1 MIDRPQ
7 LRAKA
12 RASLG
17 GHIFAGTW
25 LCMVLVCFIQ
35 SILTSLGS
43 NLSSRWPNNYFVLSF
58 GGAISLAVIILVVGP
73 IAYGVAKISLSVAR
87 GNEKV
92 NIEDLFSGYRE
103 NFQASMLLGFL
114 ECVFVFLWSLL
125 LVVPG
130 IIKYYAY
137 SMAFYIQQDSENKD
151 WNYCITES
159 RKRMNGHKW
168 DLFVLDLSFLG
179 WYIVGLLCLGVGVL
193 WVMSYHEL
201 ARTHFYETVI
211 REQATQE
218 GSNDNVAE
226 AIDTSKE

>member
-17 GHIFAGTW
+17 GQIFASTW
-25 LCMVLVCFIQ
+25 LCMVLVCFIE
-35 SILTSLGS
+35 SVLTSLGS
-43 NLSSRWPNNYFVLSF
+43 NISSRWPNNYF
-58 GGAISLAVIILVVGP
+58 AISLGSIITIAVIVLIFGP
-73 IAYGVAKISLSVAR
+73 ISYGVTKISLSVAR

-92 NIEDLFSGYRE
+92 NIEDIFSGYRE
-103 NFQASMLLGFL
+103 NFQPSMLLGL
-114 ECVFVFLWSLL
+114 MESVFLFLWTLL
-125 LVVPG
+125 FIIPG

-159 RKRMNGHKW
+159 RMRMNGHKW
-168 DLFVLDLSFLG
+168 ELFVLDLSFLG
-179 WYIVGLLCLGVGVL
+179 WYIVGLLCLGIGVL
-193 WVMSYHEL
+193 WVMPYHQL

-211 REQATQE
+211 AGKKE
-218 GSNDNVAE
+218 AE
-226 AIDTSKE
+226 IPEEKTESEN